1 MEDEARELIVEQGIR
16 AFPTFRFYIDGAVVD
31 EVQGADI
38 ESVKSKV
45 RHFVLLVSWPTLVIQ
60 LS

>member
-45 RHFVLLVSWPTLVIQ
+45 RYHVRSISYPA
-60 LS
+60 